1 MALLNIV
8 FDAPINASC
17 QVGDIV
23 WKTVVSSQDSNNV
36 FQQGQIG
43 NVSLLGSVVAI
54 VNRDGLNPAIGY
66 IGITISNVGA
76 TPPVILPNEFLI
88 FSKDKKANTSG
99 LKGYFAE
106 AYFKNNS
113 RKKAEL
119 FSVGAS
125 IEISSK

>member
-1 MALLNIV
+1 MPLLNIV
-8 FDAPINASC
+8 FSSPINASC

-36 FQQGQIG
+36 FQQGQMG
-43 NVSLLGSVVAI
+43 NISLLGSVVAI
-54 VNRDGLNPAIGY
+54 QNRDGLDPTVGY
-66 IGITISNVGA
+66 IGITIEGDIM
-76 TPPVILPNEFLI
+76 PVISVGEFLI

-106 AYFKNNS
+106 AEFKNNS
-113 RKKAEL
+113 YKKAEL
-119 FSVGAS
+119 FSVGAN